1 MTIMDPRLEQ
11 FIDQKYIS
19 LETYR
24 KDQTPVKTPVWF
36 IINNDR
42 IHITTKETTG
52 KVKRL
57 KNNQNARI
65 AICSMKGD
73 IKSNWVNVGVQ
84 KITQESDVEK
94 IVKLRKKKYGFS
106 AKLISMFTSQKG
118 KTVAY
123 SLELLNR

>member
-1 MTIMDPRLEQ
+1 MDSRLEQ
-11 FIDQKYIS
+11 FTDQKYIN

-42 IHITTKETTG
+42 ILITTKETTG

-57 KNNQNARI
+57 RNNQNARI

-106 AKLISMFTSQKG
+106 ARLISMFTSQKG

-123 SLELLNR
+123 SLEFTDS

>member
-1 MTIMDPRLEQ
+1 MENKLEQ
-11 FIDQKYIS
+11 FLDQKYIN

-42 IHITTKETTG
+42 ILITTKETTG

-57 KNNQNARI
+57 RNNQNARI

-73 IKSNWVNVGVQ
+73 IKGNWINVGLER
-84 KITQESDVEK
+84 INEDSDVEK

-106 AKLISMFTSQKG
+106 ARLISMFTSQKG

-123 SLELLNR
+123 SIEFLDS

>member
-1 MTIMDPRLEQ
+1 MMDPRLEQ
-11 FIDQKYIS
+11 FIDQKYIN
-19 LETYR
+19 LETYK
-24 KDQTPVKTPVWF
+24 KDQTSVKTPVWF
-36 IINNDR
+36 VIENEQ
-42 IHITTKETTG
+42 IHISTKETTG

-73 IKSNWVNVGVQ
+73 IKGDWVHVGLQ
-84 KITQESDVEK
+84 RINEDNDVEK

-106 AKLISMFTSQKG
+106 ARLISMFTSQKG

-123 SLELLNR
+123 SIKLLDS